1 MKKFYNSADLCTSIM
16 RSEYINSDNR
26 FFYNTFVPI
35 EVNNNDEAIQSIKH
49 IKSEIKK
56 TSNEDL
62 LSINPDYVKATRKD
76 TKTLIKQ
83 IKELSN
89 NNNIKL
95 EYGKVYKLSFV
106 FELFYLNLLFLV
118 KNNINLED

>member
-1 MKKFYNSADLCTSIM
+1 MLQIY
-16 RSEYINSDNR
+16 
-26 FFYNTFVPI
+26 
-35 EVNNNDEAIQSIKH
+35 
-49 IKSEIKK
+49 
-56 TSNEDL
+56 DL

>member
-95 EYGKVYKLSFV
+95 EYYVSTSATSLQFTYHIVNIKLDK
-106 FELFYLNLLFLV
+106 YT
-118 KNNINLED
+118 

>member
-1 MKKFYNSADLCTSIM
+1 MKKFYNSADLYTSIM